1 MTPMEKAVV
10 QALVAVAWADGEVE
24 GPEEGV
30 VEGLLAG
37 FDASAEEERELLSW
51 AGSPRSLGE
60 VDLALLDEDAR
71 ELLMTNAAL
80 LVSAD
85 GLERISERDV
95 LGGLAARLG
104 LDADEALEMVRRTRG
119 EPPPPSSS

>member
-1 MTPMEKAVV
+1 MSPMEKAVV

-37 FDASAEEERELLSW
+37 FDASADEEQELLTW
-51 AGSPRSLGE
+51 AKTPRSLGE
-60 VDLALLDEDAR
+60 VDLSILDEDAR

-80 LVSAD
+80 LISAD
-85 GLERISERDV
+85 GSLSISERDV

-104 LDADEALEMVRRTRG
+104 LDAEAALDMVRRTHG
-119 EPPPPSSS
+119 DPPPPSSS